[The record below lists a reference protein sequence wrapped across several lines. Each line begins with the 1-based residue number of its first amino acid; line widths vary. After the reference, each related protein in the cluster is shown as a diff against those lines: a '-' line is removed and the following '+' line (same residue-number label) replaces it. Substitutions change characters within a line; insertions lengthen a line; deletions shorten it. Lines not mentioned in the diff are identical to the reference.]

1 LKKKKLKKKKLKG
14 RIIKKKEG
22 ATPSL
27 NSEGAG
33 FTLVFL
39 AG

>member
-1 LKKKKLKKKKLKG
+1 LKEKKLKKKKLKG
-14 RIIKKKEG
+14 RIIKKKG

-27 NSEGAG
+27 NSERAG